1 MDHRNLKVTLQL
13 ENAAQIYTKHDTTN
27 QLPENE
33 MHLISDLL
41 FM

>member
-1 MDHRNLKVTLQL
+1 MAHRNLKVTLQL
-13 ENAAQIYTKHDTTN
+13 ENAAQMCTKNDTTN

-33 MHLISDLL
+33 MHLILDLL

>member
-1 MDHRNLKVTLQL
+1 MDRRYLKVTLQL
-13 ENAAQIYTKHDTTN
+13 ENAAQMCTKNDTTN

-33 MHLISDLL
+33 MHLISDLA